1 MVMAPGYRG
10 RNEVFLEIQEKC
22 RVKKHEEVLEKT
34 KAVLHV
40 PGNTNIQNCCKYR
53 SGTVERILLTYL
65 RTLYLSQQIAFYRQ
79 TKGLR

>member
-22 RVKKHEEVLEKT
+22 RVQKHEEVLEKT

-40 PGNTNIQNCCKYR
+40 PGKTNIQNCCKYR
-53 SGTVERILLTYL
+53 SGIELTKLEYLLL
-65 RTLYLSQQIAFYRQ
+65 IRQ
-79 TKGLR
+79 

>member
-1 MVMAPGYRG
+1 MVMAPGYRD

-40 PGNTNIQNCCKYR
+40 PGNTNIFC
-53 SGTVERILLTYL
+53 
-65 RTLYLSQQIAFYRQ
+65 
-79 TKGLR
+79 